1 MCCGCVRRRPSLEP
15 QESRKGL
22 LYYHKDYLPYE
33 TFPGTSSASGAYW
46 TNVQKTNSSCNHNR
60 CSLFLKPFTVAAETI
75 AVQFVPPVD
84 HPLTEEVIS
93 RVSFGPFLF

>member
-46 TNVQKTNSSCNHNR
+46 TNVQKQTR
-60 CSLFLKPFTVAAETI
+60 LVTTIVVVCS
-75 AVQFVPPVD
+75 
-84 HPLTEEVIS
+84 
-93 RVSFGPFLF
+93 